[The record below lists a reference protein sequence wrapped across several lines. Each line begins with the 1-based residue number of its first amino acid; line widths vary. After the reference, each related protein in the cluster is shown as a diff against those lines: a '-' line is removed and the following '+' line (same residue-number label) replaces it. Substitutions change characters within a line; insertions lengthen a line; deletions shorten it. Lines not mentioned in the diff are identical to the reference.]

1 MMQPLLKGESITK
14 KFGGLLV
21 LKDVNFE
28 VYRGEILGLIG
39 PNGAGKTTLFNI
51 ISGLF
56 PPTSGK
62 IIFEGRDI
70 TGLKQHQI
78 CKLGIARTF
87 QLIRPFNNMSV
98 LENVMSG
105 ALFGR
110 DGTVSMEKARE
121 RALFVLDFVGL
132 KKRDVPAKSLTLH
145 EKKMLEI
152 ARALAT
158 NPKVLLIDEV
168 MAGLNATEIEDTMKL
183 IRKIRDELGVT
194 VIWIEHVMRAVMS
207 LAERI
212 IVLAYGVV
220 IAEGKPEEVANDQ
233 AVIEAYLGGESIEQ

>member
-1 MMQPLLKGESITK
+1 MQPLLKGESITK

>member
-1 MMQPLLKGESITK
+1 MQPLLKGESITK

-132 KKRDVPAKSLTLH
+132 KKRDAPAKSLTLH

-168 MAGLNATEIEDTMKL
+168 MAGLNATEVEDTMKL

>member
-110 DGTVSMEKARE
+110 GGTVSMEKARE

>member
-1 MMQPLLKGESITK
+1 MQPLLKGESITK

-87 QLIRPFNNMSV
+87 QLIRPFNDMSV

-110 DGTVSMEKARE
+110 DGTVDMEKARE
-121 RALFVLDFVGL
+121 RALSVLEFVGL

-168 MAGLNATEIEDTMKL
+168 MAGLNATEMEDTMKL

-233 AVIEAYLGGESIEQ
+233 AVIEAYLGGEPIEQ

>member
-70 TGLKQHQI
+70 TGLKQHHI

>member
-1 MMQPLLKGESITK
+1 MQPLLKGESITK

-70 TGLKQHQI
+70 TGLKQHHI